1 MTTAVAVVAVGATAS
16 AGFGSYT
23 VRPGDSLGAIA
34 ARAGTT
40 VASLTALNHLADPDR
55 IFAGQVLSVDGPQ
68 RAVPHPD
75 DPVDVPV
82 DVPPSSGLPSALVRH
97 PERLA
102 LQPAFRR
109 WAASSGVP
117 AGLLEAMA
125 WMESGWQPDVTSSTG
140 AQGVAQIEPGTA
152 RFVSIGLLGLRHTL
166 DARVPDNGI
175 RMEAAYLAW
184 LLRHFHGDVS
194 TALAGYYQGP
204 ASVDRHLLPETR
216 QYVLA
221 VRTLWGVFGAG

>member
-1 MTTAVAVVAVGATAS
+1 MVAVLALGVGAS

-40 VASLTALNHLADPDR
+40 VASLAALNHLGDPDR
-55 IFAGQVLSVDGPQ
+55 IFAGQVLSLGGSAQPTADP
-68 RAVPHPD
+68 A

-82 DVPPSSGLPSALVRH
+82 DLPSGGLPAALLRH
-97 PERLA
+97 PERLS
-102 LQPAFRR
+102 LQPTFRR

-125 WMESGWQPDVTSSTG
+125 WMESGWQADVTSSTG
-140 AQGVAQIEPGTA
+140 AQGVGQIEPGTA
-152 RFVSIGLLGLRHTL
+152 RFVSIGLLGLRQSL
-166 DARVPDNGI
+166 DARVPENGI

-184 LLRHFHGDVS
+184 LLRHSHGDVS

-204 ASVDRHLLPETR
+204 ASVDRRVLPETR
-216 QYVLA
+216 RYVSV
-221 VRTLWGVFGAG
+221 VRTLWGVFGSG